1 MTTPKTTLRQDPS
14 FTRDLFYAARY
25 YLSRP
30 RVLLTLAAIAIVSG
44 LALNWSWLVAA
55 GLAPILI
62 STLPCLVM
70 CAFGVCVMC
79 RSADKPSAPLRDAAD
94 GASAP
99 AALAISATDKP
110 ATDTAGCCQGSGQD
124 PMNETAPEQTIDPQP
139 YQERR
144 DTHA

>member
-1 MTTPKTTLRQDPS
+1 MTTPKTILRQDPS
-14 FTRDLFYAARY
+14 LTRDLFYAARY
-25 YLSRP
+25 YLLRP
-30 RVLLTLAAIAIVSG
+30 RVLLTLAAIAIVAG

-94 GASAP
+94 LASSP
-99 AALAISATDKP
+99 ATLAISATDKP
-110 ATDTAGCCQGSGQD
+110 PMGTADCCQGSVQD
-124 PMNETAPEQTIDPQP
+124 SKNETAPEQTIDPQP